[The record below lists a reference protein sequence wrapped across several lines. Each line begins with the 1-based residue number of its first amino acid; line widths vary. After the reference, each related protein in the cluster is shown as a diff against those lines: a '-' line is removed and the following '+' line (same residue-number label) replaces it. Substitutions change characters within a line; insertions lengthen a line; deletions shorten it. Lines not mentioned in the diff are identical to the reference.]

1 MLCQIGAIVFERL
14 KVPNSWGTDADWN
27 WQDIARI
34 AGKPAS
40 QAISANLLTHEIAGT
55 FDASWCN
62 VPESVDALYR
72 VANAMKPV
80 AFYTGDGYVS
90 KVTIRKI
97 SIARR
102 SLTKT
107 GGLECVDFTL
117 ELREYVDTEAR
128 KSEEPWD

>member
-1 MLCQIGAIVFERL
+1 MLCQIGTIIFERL
-14 KVPNSWGTDADWN
+14 KTPTSWGTSADWN
-27 WQDIARI
+27 WQDLARI

-40 QAISANLLTHEIAGT
+40 QAIASNLQSHEIAGT
-55 FDASWCN
+55 FDASFCN
-62 VPESVDALYR
+62 VPVEVDRLFE
-72 VANAMKPV
+72 VANAMKSV
-80 AFYTGDGYVS
+80 AFFTGDGYIS

-102 SLTKT
+102 VLTKT

-128 KSEEPWD
+128 KSEEPWN

>member
-1 MLCQIGAIVFERL
+1 MLCQIGTIVFERL
-14 KVPNSWGTDADWN
+14 KTPTSWTTDTEWN
-27 WQDIARI
+27 WQDVARI
-34 AGKPAS
+34 NGKAAS
-40 QAISANLLTHEIAGT
+40 QAISPELATHEIAGT
-55 FDASWCN
+55 FDASVCN
-62 VPESVDALYR
+62 VPAEVDRLFE

-80 AFYTGDGYVS
+80 PFFTGDGYIS

-102 SLTKT
+102 VLTKT